1 MASRGRQVGARSLRI
16 QRARQ
21 MAGQPTAGF
30 FSSIAGGLLDF
41 GTSLIPGGGVIKDI
55 GSGIIGSIIGSGNKP
70 GAGADCPPGFRV
82 DVNTGRCLKEGVGGF
97 VERILPGGGTGF
109 LPSGPAPAG
118 PGMGLATMGAF
129 GVPAVQP
136 VQGMAQRLDCPAGF
150 LLGMDNLCYAKG
162 TLPRQ
167 FRKWKPSRKPPI
179 SARDW
184 RALQTSARVEKK
196 VKRIASTAGFT
207 CKTKGGRR

>member
-1 MASRGRQVGARSLRI
+1 MASRGRQFGSRAIRA

-21 MAGQPTAGF
+21 MGGMPTAGF
-30 FSSIAGGLLDF
+30 FGDLL
-41 GTSLIPGGGVIKDI
+41 GTVTDVVTSFIPGPIDDI
-55 GSGIIGSIIGSGNKP
+55 IVGAGKKIFSGQKP
-70 GAGADCPPGFRV
+70 GAAADCPPGFRV
-82 DVNTGRCLKEGVGGF
+82 DPNTGRCLKEGFGGR
-97 VERILPGGGTGF
+97 VERFLPGGGTGF
-109 LPSGPAPAG
+109 LPSSPG
-118 PGMGLATMGAF
+118 PGTGMATMGSF

-136 VQGMAQRLDCPAGF
+136 IQMMTQRLDCPAGF

-167 FRKWKPSRKPPI
+167 FRKWKPAKKPPI
-179 SARDW
+179 SAKDW

-207 CKTKGGRR
+207 CKTKGRR